1 MLRRFMKKRFVLP
14 LAAVSVLAL
23 AGGAYAYFSAQG
35 NGTGSASVGKSS
47 PFTVGETGT
56 PTGGPLYPD
65 AAIGTGNIHTDNY
78 TVTNPS
84 SGNENLN
91 KVVISIATATGGTWS
106 SQADPNEPAC
116 TAGDFSVGGQAV
128 GHAWTDASLAQDFA
142 AGASHSGTVTVQ
154 MIDDGANQDNCQ
166 SVTVP
171 LYFSAS

>member
-1 MLRRFMKKRFVLP
+1 MLRRFMKKRLVLP

-35 NGTGSASVGKSS
+35 TGTGSASVGKTTA
-47 PFTVGETGT
+47 FTVGETGT

-65 AAIGTGNIHTDNY
+65 AKIGTGNIQTDNY
-78 TVTNPS
+78 TVTNPG

-91 KVVISIATATGGTWS
+91 KVVISVATSTGGTWS
-106 SQADPNEPAC
+106 SQADPSKPAC
-116 TAGDFSVGGQAV
+116 TASDFSVGGQSA
-128 GHAWTDASLAQDFA
+128 GQAWTDTSLAQDFG

-166 SVTVP
+166 GVTVP